1 MSDRSGGSVTEKAKH
16 CERSYIREWQAP
28 KRDNNNKRSNISTP
42 KRKDGMR
49 PMTRIVMEQRQMVFV
64 KEQAAGEAEKRRLT
78 WSMEEKLSDKKTRQN
93 CLSKMMDD

>member
-1 MSDRSGGSVTEKAKH
+1 
-16 CERSYIREWQAP
+16 
-28 KRDNNNKRSNISTP
+28 
-42 KRKDGMR
+42 MR